1 MLEGTVP
8 MIRCMRS
15 ATYRHEWQR
24 CVTGTALLFTALAL
38 CIPSAATAASYFV
51 DRDGRGGSCS
61 DAYPLAVAQNEPDR
75 PFCSLNALAPL
86 VPAGSEILVRG
97 GDYGEWRIDNASKS
111 SYVIVRPFEAEPV
124 STTGVVIDSSDHWAV
139 EGIELSGSDP
149 LLGSSYATGRFAV
162 DGSSHIRIEHNSIHD
177 ALGGLY
183 SKNRVVDLSF
193 SHNTI
198 QTVRCVGVATS
209 CPDAYKSGYGI
220 AAVTGP
226 VSDWRIAENSFS
238 DLDGDGIQMMCTED
252 CEIVRNRFVN
262 LHARPGNADH
272 VDALQLSGGA
282 NGLLYQG
289 NYVADASKAVCDG
302 SDHVTPRTWRE
313 VVFADNVFVE
323 DGNYCMSVAPTA
335 DLEIRNNLCWGNRYS
350 GLNATDDPALQP
362 YADVRVFN
370 NVFGPCTECH
380 GDSVA
385 LTPAST
391 GVASWHNNLVVE
403 NGQKRTYAPSDIV
416 TPGPPAVIGLFVEAA
431 TGNFHLAPQSIAIDA
446 GPTTRTRRSRAS
458 TRTD

>member
-24 CVTGTALLFTALAL
+24 CVPQTALLFTALAL

-272 VDALQLSGGA
+272 VDALQLFGGA

-289 NYVADASKAVCDG
+289 NYVADASKAVCYCH
-302 SDHVTPRTWRE
+302 DHVTPRTWRE

-335 DLEIRNNLCWGNRYS
+335 NLEY
-350 GLNATDDPALQP
+350 ATTSAG
-362 YADVRVFN
+362 A
-370 NVFGPCTECH
+370 
-380 GDSVA
+380 
-385 LTPAST
+385 
-391 GVASWHNNLVVE
+391 
-403 NGQKRTYAPSDIV
+403 I
-416 TPGPPAVIGLFVEAA
+416 A
-431 TGNFHLAPQSIAIDA
+431 T
-446 GPTTRTRRSRAS
+446 RA
-458 TRTD
+458 